1 MKVAD
6 IDSYR
11 KVKKSKNNYKIP
23 NPVIYIFL
31 VAVGLYFFIHSPF
44 FTIENINVT
53 GNYLLDTE
61 KILNLSQVNK
71 GQNLIKIDKKEIIKR
86 ISVHPF
92 VKEVEIKRGLP
103 DTLKINVIE
112 RKPVGLLVCPDG
124 FIQVSKEGVFLALI
138 HDIGE
143 YNLPVISGIDLE
155 QLPGP
160 GQVIKNDE
168 LSLALGIISE
178 SFQELLND
186 IVEINIENKGHI
198 LAYTLD
204 GIEIRLGSLENISEK
219 LYDLNHILEDFN
231 TKGLDDSNIEYIDLR
246 FSGPPVIKRK

>member
-1 MKVAD
+1 MKVAKM
-6 IDSYR
+6 DSYR
-11 KVKKSKNNYKIP
+11 KVRKSKNNYKIP
-23 NPVIYIFL
+23 IPFIYIFL
-31 VAVGLYFFIHSPF
+31 VAVGMYFFLHSPF

-53 GNYLLDTE
+53 GNHLLDTE
-61 KILNLSQVNK
+61 KILILSQVNT

-92 VKEVEIKRGLP
+92 VENVEIKRALP
-103 DTLKINVIE
+103 DTLKIHVLE
-112 RKPVGLLVCPDG
+112 RKPVGLLVCTDG
-124 FIQVSKEGVFLALI
+124 FIQVSKDGVFLALI

-143 YNLPVISGIDLE
+143 YTLPVISGVDLE

-168 LSLALGIISE
+168 LSLALGIIAE
-178 SFQELLND
+178 SPQELLND
-186 IVEINIENKGHI
+186 IVELNIENKGHI

-219 LYDLNHILEDFN
+219 LDDLKHILEDFN
-231 TKGLDDSNIEYIDLR
+231 KIGFDDSNIEYIDLR